1 LEPTNTG
8 VKLRKLDTGLVSH
21 TLGPGAK
28 VFIISTV
35 KDAAHDTPDLT
46 LCGADLII

>member
-8 VKLRKLDTGLVSH
+8 VKLRKLVTRLV
-21 TLGPGAK
+21 TLDSGPK

-35 KDAAHDTPDLT
+35 KDAAHDTPEALR
-46 LCGADLII
+46 GAD